1 MVKEKAEDEDT
12 FLKVHGKT
20 RADVLS
26 LKDKYK
32 AEKKEMAVNNPE
44 E

>member
-1 MVKEKAEDEDT
+1 LIKEKAETEDL
-12 FLKVHGKT
+12 FLRIHGRT
-20 RADVLS
+20 RTEVLS